1 MSENEARKLEMK
13 AHPFKYVFKAG
24 VIIQCILGIQR
35 ILCILKKFSFL
46 APHNDTADQ
55 NCLFTKWISFS

>member
-13 AHPFKYVFKAG
+13 AHSVKHVFKAD

-35 ILCILKKFSFL
+35 ILYILKKFSFL
-46 APHNDTADQ
+46 APQKHTADQ
-55 NCLFTKWISFS
+55 NCLFSK